1 VISPRRSHLPSRK
14 QVSPRQAGLA
24 IGIGISPGLGGS
36 NEKKARVV
44 ALHTSSVVPATG
56 DTPTRPQHQTV
67 RQRTW
72 RQATLASCA
81 RIETDKTATTQLQ
94 ADDATTCRGL
104 PTTHH
109 KVHAPTVSPGPQGDF
124 PCRPA
129 SHSESHEVLATGRR
143 AEDGQRH
150 NFHNAKAVGREC
162 AWEKNRRLAGVPVAG
177 GRGVGSRI
185 WGRRI
190 ARDTSCSV
198 AEKPRTTSLG
208 CGGCGGI
215 NSDSEHKKR
224 AEHGHDGP
232 GHKQSGHCHFM
243 MSVAHHGTTTSLT
256 PP

>member
-1 VISPRRSHLPSRK
+1 MFLLGRTRRVRLPWGPVSRRAEENTLFSSEAKKSPPPLNHARTNARASPSTPNTRPYLCSREK
-14 QVSPRQAGLA
+14 VSPRQAGLA
-24 IGIGISPGLGGS
+24 IGIGISPGLGSG
-36 NEKKARVV
+36 NEKKAGVA
-44 ALHTSSVVPATG
+44 ALHTSGVVPATG

-150 NFHNAKAVGREC
+150 NFQNAKVVGREC
-162 AWEKNRRLAGVPVAG
+162 AWEKKKQTAGW
-177 GRGVGSRI
+177 R
-185 WGRRI
+185 
-190 ARDTSCSV
+190 TSCW
-198 AEKPRTTSLG
+198 RTWSWLENMGQT
-208 CGGCGGI
+208 
-215 NSDSEHKKR
+215 
-224 AEHGHDGP
+224 
-232 GHKQSGHCHFM
+232 HCTRYKLFRC
-243 MSVAHHGTTTSLT
+243 
-256 PP
+256 